1 VNKKPMTPINSVKAL
16 TFDVFGTVVDW
27 RSGIS
32 EEGRALGRDKGIEA
46 DWEAFAD
53 TWRGKYQPSLAR
65 VRDGEAPWTNLD
77 SLHRASLDALL
88 EEFGIESLA
97 EPDKDA
103 LNRAWHRLPPWPD
116 SVVGLTLLRRKYVL
130 ATLSNGNVAL
140 LVNMARNAGL
150 PWDAILGAEVARHYK
165 PQPESYLVTAELLGL
180 APHECM
186 MVAAHNGVWWRPPR
200 SGSARPSCR
209 APPSTGPINR
219 QTSRPSTISMSS
231 ANRLSISLRSLA
243 ADRDFSGRLLLASWH
258 SPAIFSPSRNRATS
272 RISYASLARAGKI
285 ADLDGSVSLAP

>member
-1 VNKKPMTPINSVKAL
+1 MNESRITPMESVKAL

-27 RSGIS
+27 RNGIT
-32 EEGRALGRDKGIEA
+32 EEGRTLGRNKGIEA

-53 TWRGKYQPSLAR
+53 AWRGQYQPSLAR
-65 VRDGEAPWTNLD
+65 VRDGEVPWTNLD

-88 EEFGIESLA
+88 EEFGIKSLA

-116 SVVGLTLLRRKYVL
+116 SVEGLTLLKRKYIL

-180 APHECM
+180 APRECM
-186 MVAAHNGVWWRPPR
+186 MVAAHNDDLVAAAALGFRTAFVPRP
-200 SGSARPSCR
+200 
-209 APPSTGPINR
+209 TEYGPDQ
-219 QTSRPSTISMSS
+219 QTNLQAEHDFDVVGESFID
-231 ANRLSISLRSLA
+231 LA
-243 ADRDFSGRLLLASWH
+243 AQLGC
-258 SPAIFSPSRNRATS
+258 
-272 RISYASLARAGKI
+272 
-285 ADLDGSVSLAP
+285 

>member
-1 VNKKPMTPINSVKAL
+1 MNEKRITPMESVKAL

-27 RSGIS
+27 RNGIT
-32 EEGRALGRDKGIEA
+32 EEGRALGRHKGIEA

-53 TWRGKYQPSLAR
+53 AWRGQYQPSLAR
-65 VRDGEAPWTNLD
+65 VRDGEVPWANLD

-88 EEFGIESLA
+88 EEFGIEGLA

-116 SVVGLTLLRRKYVL
+116 SVEGLTLLKRKYIL

-186 MVAAHNGVWWRPPR
+186 MVAAHNGDLVAAAALGFRTAFVPRP
-200 SGSARPSCR
+200 
-209 APPSTGPINR
+209 TEYGPDQ
-219 QTSRPSTISMSS
+219 QTDLQAEHDFDVVGESFID
-231 ANRLSISLRSLA
+231 LA
-243 ADRDFSGRLLLASWH
+243 EQLGC
-258 SPAIFSPSRNRATS
+258 
-272 RISYASLARAGKI
+272 
-285 ADLDGSVSLAP
+285 